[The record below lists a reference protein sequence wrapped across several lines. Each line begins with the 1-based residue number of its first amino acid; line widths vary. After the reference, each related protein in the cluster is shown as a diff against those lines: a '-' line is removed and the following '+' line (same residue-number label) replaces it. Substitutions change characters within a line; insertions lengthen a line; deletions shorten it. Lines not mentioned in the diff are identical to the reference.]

1 MNTINIKDVIW
12 IEICSRK
19 KMHFFKIL
27 HLILFNIQLR
37 FIFLFRLACLLKKKN
52 IRFLPGVIFRHLVY
66 RYGCFMNLNSDIGIG
81 VKIPHP
87 NGIVIGEK
95 VQIGKN
101 CTIYQQVTIGGKIIG
116 DAKAGNYPK
125 IKDNVVI
132 FAGAKLIGNINV
144 GEHSII
150 GANSVVNKNV
160 PSNSVVAGVPAKII
174 KNIFYE

>member
-1 MNTINIKDVIW
+1 LHNISTGNYW
-12 IEICSRK
+12 W
-19 KMHFFKIL
+19 
-27 HLILFNIQLR
+27 
-37 FIFLFRLACLLKKKN
+37 
-52 IRFLPGVIFRHLVY
+52 
-66 RYGCFMNLNSDIGIG
+66 
-81 VKIPHP
+81 
-87 NGIVIGEK
+87 
-95 VQIGKN
+95 
-101 CTIYQQVTIGGKIIG
+101 KIIG

-174 KNIFYE
+174 KNICYE